1 VTAEFRLPVAAEELF
16 PQAAVRFENRLVEVR
31 QGTIMDSFGPYG
43 VHLYDL
49 HRRQVTGGE

>member
-31 QGTIMDSFGPYG
+31 DGMIADSFGPYG
-43 VHLYDL
+43 VHRYDFC
-49 HRRQVTGGE
+49 RRRVVGG